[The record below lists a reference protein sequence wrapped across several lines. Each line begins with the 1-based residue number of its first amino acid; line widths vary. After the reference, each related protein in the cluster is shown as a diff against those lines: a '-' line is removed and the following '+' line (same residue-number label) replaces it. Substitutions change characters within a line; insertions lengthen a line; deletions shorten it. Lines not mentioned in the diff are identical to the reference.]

1 MSAKKKSANRTYLL
15 NLPGREV
22 PLKSELE
29 VDIVNEPD
37 IVLKF
42 YHIMKYAAEFS
53 VNKINPVEWD
63 DVRYNVLALGEEG
76 TLRRRNHNRNNA
88 RTIDYFVEYHPADIY
103 VYGGCALTLYDIAL
117 RGLKEKHKL
126 NALEKRVRRKTTDID
141 LVWFPRV
148 PEVLFGTGQMVTS
161 QSPAIKAMVL
171 RVKKYLERILTRHQD
186 SLLKLFRVKLADR
199 YEIVSVDNF
208 EVEHKHTIEAGVHNI
223 TIKCRVN
230 GIALK
235 LCEMSIHDS
244 GSSQQY
250 NENHERIPFL
260 QPMTED
266 PIYCPPNELVHLDI
280 HDRDILVP
288 NLALYCKQQLF
299 TFGNL
304 LKRHDYEKSL
314 GSFYRVAFVLY
325 LLEPLEQ
332 AGQNKRNVRERINVE
347 NIGHTINEIHEM
359 INHVKHVFHAEIR
372 SLCSREM
379 NDEVRMLLCGPLKQI
394 KGLPSYAMSSRS
406 VATKRRH
413 AHHHASYQA
422 LPRLKKRIYDL
433 IQQTDRIMGLITITT
448 PHHLAMSGLQL
459 QKEAYETERK
469 IEMEIDRPLANHR
482 NLDKKVVELNGE
494 IDRLYARYNTI
505 VSQMPRGSLPMRV
518 SPPMRASPPMR
529 VSPPMR
535 ASPPMASASS
545 LAARPP
551 LHPRPSTGSRSHTR
565 KNANNQKN

>member
-1 MSAKKKSANRTYLL
+1 MSAKRKSANRTYLL

-37 IVLKF
+37 IMLKF
-42 YHIMKYAAEFS
+42 YHIMKYAAELA
-53 VNKINPVEWD
+53 VNKMKPVEWD

-76 TLRRRNHNRNNA
+76 TLRRGSHNRNNA
-88 RTIDYFVEYHPADIY
+88 QTIDYFVEYNPKDIY

-117 RGLKEKHKL
+117 RGLKEKHTL

-148 PEVLFGTGQMVTS
+148 PEVLFGTGLIVTS

-171 RVKKYLERILTRHQD
+171 RVKKYLERILSRYERE
-186 SLLKLFRVKLADR
+186 LLKLFRVKLADR

-208 EVEHKHTIEAGVHNI
+208 EVHHTHIIEPGVHNI
-223 TIKCRVN
+223 TIKCSVN

-244 GSSQQY
+244 GSSQRY
-250 NENHERIPFL
+250 NENYEEIHFL

-266 PIYCPPNELVHLDI
+266 VVYCPPNELVHLDI
-280 HDRDILVP
+280 HDKEILVP
-288 NLALYCKQQLF
+288 NLTLYCKQQLF

-325 LLEPLEQ
+325 LLEPL
-332 AGQNKRNVRERINVE
+332 GQTNRNKRNVRERIDVE
-347 NIGHTINEIHEM
+347 NIGHTVNEIHEM
-359 INHVKHVFHAEIR
+359 INHVKHVFHTEIR

-379 NDEVRMLLCGPLKQI
+379 NDEVRMMLCGPLKHI

-406 VATKRRH
+406 VSTKKRQ
-413 AHHHASYQA
+413 AHHNASYQA
-422 LPRLKKRIYDL
+422 LSRLKKRITDF
-433 IQQTDRIMGLITITT
+433 IQYMYKLMASFTPST
-448 PHHLAMSGLQL
+448 PHHISMDSLQL
-459 QKEAYETERK
+459 QEEAYEIERK
-469 IEMEIDRPLANHR
+469 VIIEIDTPLANHR
-482 NLDKKVVELNGE
+482 NLDQTVEALHRE
-494 IDRLYARYNTI
+494 IDHLYARYHSL
-505 VSQMPRGSLPMRV
+505 VSQQPRGSLPMV
-518 SPPMRASPPMR
+518 
-529 VSPPMR
+529 
-535 ASPPMASASS
+535 SASS
-545 LAARPP
+545 TRSAARPP
-551 LHPRPSTGSRSHTR
+551 LHPSMSHQSISRRSHTR
-565 KNANNQKN
+565 KNANNRKN

>member
-1 MSAKKKSANRTYLL
+1 MSAKRKSANRTYLL

-42 YHIMKYAAEFS
+42 YHIMKYAAELA
-53 VNKINPVEWD
+53 VNKMQPVEWD

-76 TLRRRNHNRNNA
+76 TLRRGSHNRNNA
-88 RTIDYFVEYHPADIY
+88 QTIDYFVEYNPKDIY

-117 RGLKEKHKL
+117 RGLKEKHTL

-148 PEVLFGTGQMVTS
+148 PEVLFGTGLMVTS

-171 RVKKYLERILTRHQD
+171 RVKKYLERILSRYERE
-186 SLLKLFRVKLADR
+186 LLKLFRVKLADR

-208 EVEHKHTIEAGVHNI
+208 EVHHTHIIEPGVHNI
-223 TIKCRVN
+223 TIKCSVN

-244 GSSQQY
+244 GSSQRY
-250 NENHERIPFL
+250 NENYEEIPFL

-266 PIYCPPNELVHLDI
+266 VVYCPPNELVHLDI
-280 HDRDILVP
+280 HDKEILVP
-288 NLALYCKQQLF
+288 NLTLYCKQQLF

-314 GSFYRVAFVLY
+314 GSFYRVAFILY
-325 LLEPLEQ
+325 LLEPL
-332 AGQNKRNVRERINVE
+332 GQTNRNKRNVRERIDVE
-347 NIGHTINEIHEM
+347 NIGHTVNEIHEM
-359 INHVKHVFHAEIR
+359 INHVKHVFHTEIR

-379 NDEVRMLLCGPLKQI
+379 NDEVRMMLCGPLKHI

-406 VATKRRH
+406 VSTKKRQ
-413 AHHHASYQA
+413 AHHNASYQA
-422 LPRLKKRIYDL
+422 LSRLKKRITDF
-433 IQQTDRIMGLITITT
+433 IQYMYKLMASFTPST
-448 PHHLAMSGLQL
+448 PHHISMDSLQL
-459 QKEAYETERK
+459 QEEAYEIERK
-469 IEMEIDRPLANHR
+469 VIIEIDTPLANHR
-482 NLDKKVVELNGE
+482 NLDQTVEALHRE
-494 IDRLYARYNTI
+494 IDHLYARYHSL
-505 VSQMPRGSLPMRV
+505 VSQLPRGSLPM
-518 SPPMRASPPMR
+518 
-529 VSPPMR
+529 
-535 ASPPMASASS
+535 ASASS
-545 LAARPP
+545 TRSAARPP
-551 LHPRPSTGSRSHTR
+551 LHPSMSHQSISRRSHTR
-565 KNANNQKN
+565 KNANNRKN